1 MNFNSFRF
9 KIFFRLILLVSTAM
23 LAALCLYYF
32 GFYYTT
38 FIITVIFFFLVV
50 EFFRFANKTN
60 KDLNHFL
67 LSIKYG
73 DYSQKYAPHP
83 EKSLRELR
91 DTFNMI
97 TQEFQ
102 RLRTEKEENHFF
114 LQHVIEHVPV
124 SLICYE
130 EGQGKVILFNQAAK
144 RLTGIEYMPEMN
156 FLGRSHPNL
165 FKVISS
171 LGDGQQDFFKFMN
184 ANGEEVH
191 ISVRRHFISYGKTS
205 CNLIMLQNLRTEL
218 EVHEIEIWQKFVRII
233 THEIMNSITPI
244 SSLSA
249 TLKDTVNEEINSE
262 IPISKDTLQ
271 DVKRGLEAIGNRC
284 SSLSE
289 FVETYRRLT
298 RLPSPKKEPFK
309 IRDLFDRIQILF
321 SESMLNNRI
330 DFNIKME
337 HEGLELF
344 CDIDQ
349 LEQAIINLI
358 KNAVEVLQETTDA
371 RIQLAAYTSKNRVE
385 LSIYDNGKKIPHDM
399 LDKIF
404 MPFFS
409 TKEKGSGIGLT
420 LTRQLVINNNGSIML
435 NQQTEVG
442 KTFILKF

>member
-1 MNFNSFRF
+1 
-9 KIFFRLILLVSTAM
+9 M

-38 FIITVIFFFLVV
+38 FIITIIFFFLVF

-91 DTFNMI
+91 ETFNMI

-102 RLRTEKEENHFF
+102 RLRTEKEEHHFF
-114 LQHVIEHVPV
+114 LQHVIEHVPIA
-124 SLICYE
+124 LICYE
-130 EGQGKVILFNQAAK
+130 EDKGKVILFNQAAK

-156 FLGRSHPNL
+156 FLSRSHPNL
-165 FKVISS
+165 FKVISA
-171 LGDGQQDFFKFMN
+171 LGDGQQDLFKFMN
-184 ANGEEVH
+184 ASGEDVH

-244 SSLSA
+244 SSLSG
-249 TLKDTVNEEINSE
+249 TLKDLVNEEIKEN
-262 IPISKDTLQ
+262 ITISKETLN

-284 SSLSE
+284 TSLTE

-298 RLPSPKKEPFK
+298 RLPSPKKENFK
-309 IRDLFDRIQILF
+309 VRDLFDRIQILY
-321 SESMLNNRI
+321 SENMLNNHI
-330 DFNIKME
+330 DFIIKME
-337 HEGLELF
+337 DPRLELF

-349 LEQAIINLI
+349 LEQAIINLV
-358 KNAVEVLQETTDA
+358 KNAVEELRETPDA
-371 RIQLAAYTSKNRVE
+371 RIQLSAYTSKNRVE
-385 LSIYDNGKKIPHDM
+385 LSIYDNGKKISHDI

-404 MPFFS
+404 IPFFS

-420 LTRQLVINNNGSIML
+420 LTRQLVINNAGTIML
-435 NQQTEVG
+435 NQQAEIG

>member
-9 KIFFRLILLVSTAM
+9 KIFARLILLVTTSM

-38 FIITVIFFFLVV
+38 LIICIIFFFLVV

-91 DTFNMI
+91 ETFNLI

-102 RLRTEKEENHFF
+102 RLRTEKEQNHFF

-130 EGQGKVILFNQAAK
+130 EEQGKVILLNQAAK
-144 RLTGIEYMPEMN
+144 RLTGIEFMPEIN
-156 FLGRSHPNL
+156 FLSRSHPKL
-165 FKVISS
+165 FKII
-171 LGDGQQDFFKFMN
+171 LGLSDGQQELFKFMN
-184 ANGEEVH
+184 ASGEDVH

-244 SSLSA
+244 SSLSG
-249 TLKDTVNEEINSE
+249 TLKELVNEEIKEN
-262 IPISKDTLQ
+262 ITISKETLH

-298 RLPSPKKEPFK
+298 RLPSPKKENFN
-309 IRDLFDRIQILF
+309 IRDLFDRIQTLYGD
-321 SESMLNNRI
+321 SMLNNHV
-330 DFNIKME
+330 DFVIKLE
-337 HEGLELF
+337 DEKLELF

-358 KNAVEVLQETTDA
+358 KNASDVLTDMSDA
-371 RIQLAAYTSKNRVE
+371 RIQLSAYTSKNRIE
-385 LSIYDNGKKIPHDM
+385 ISIYDNGKKIPQDI

-420 LTRQLVINNNGSIML
+420 LTRQLVINNSGTIML
-435 NQQTEVG
+435 NQQVEIG